1 MEMDCSVLSKAISNE
16 KVDVVADLCS
26 QLRPR
31 KGAIDENTLA
41 EAVAY
46 WIQKTMMY
54 FDLESDK
61 SSCCSVEAGS
71 VEKQLE

>member
-1 MEMDCSVLSKAISNE
+1 MEMDCSILSKAISNE
-16 KVDVVADLCS
+16 KVDVIADLCS

-31 KGAIDENTLA
+31 EGAIDEYTFA

-54 FDLESDK
+54 FDLEIDK
-61 SSCCSVEAGS
+61 SSCCSAKDGS
-71 VEKQLE
+71 VGKQLK